1 MDDILVS
8 IVVPV
13 YNAAEYLREGIRS
26 LTEQTYRNLE
36 IVLVDDGSTDESSTM
51 CDTLAAQDDR
61 IVVIHQANRGVSVAR
76 NTGVR
81 AAHGGYLMFFDP
93 DDKLLVADCIAK
105 ALDAAIHN
113 GSDVIVFEYCNI
125 DERNNVISKRPEE
138 PRFPSGVL
146 SPVKACE
153 QLCLFG
159 CENYIWR
166 LLINRRLFTEHD
178 LNLPPYAT
186 YEDLDWIHKAF
197 LYANAVTFLP
207 EVMYGYRHRSGQQT
221 ASYPLEKL
229 LDMYHAVNDRHAD
242 IQRICPELA
251 SQSLAYTY
259 AQYVN
264 IYRKAL
270 MLKDKKSC
278 RGITKEIRNKLHLHY
293 ALSATSMKQG
303 TKLQVLLLKLRML
316 NVVNYLKKMGY
327 IG

>member
-229 LDMYHAVNDRHAD
+229 LDMYDAVNDRHAD

-251 SQSLAYTY
+251 PQSLAYTY

-264 IYRKAL
+264 IYRKSL
-270 MLKDKKSC
+270 NLPSDDKCRMMRNRIRKDIDYKSV
-278 RGITKEIRNKLHLHY
+278 IRN
-293 ALSATSMKQG
+293 
-303 TKLQVLLLKLRML
+303 R
-316 NVVNYLKKMGY
+316 YLKRRAFIQIIAIRFGFIALVNAFAAKR
-327 IG
+327 